1 MNLSRRTLLKTGW
14 FVCACLFVLLLS
26 LTGAFKDYE
35 SYLYDL
41 RLSWRPQLKTA
52 DEAVIIEVSDD
63 TLKNLGVWPLPRDF
77 HATLVDVF
85 RQLGARAVVFD
96 ILFSEPTLYDTEFSS
111 AIKESGRVYLPVA
124 FYIDQKKTDRK
135 LVPETSLMVADVVGT
150 LAAGACGIGH
160 INVFLDAD
168 GKVRQVP
175 LFVKYQGRL
184 VPQLGFLAACG
195 SLGLDVRRVVF
206 AQDRVVIDG
215 KMSVPVAGLNSF
227 LVNYP
232 AKWQDSFRHFS
243 YFEVLKSFSRQKEG
257 QKPDLDLSFF
267 RGKTCFIG
275 LTAAGTSDFRPVP
288 LENNYPLVG
297 LQASVFSGLLTR
309 QFIMPAG
316 DLPNALVALLIFAA
330 GLMVCQRLNPLKA
343 LLGSVILGAAYFIA
357 AVALFIFFGIW
368 VDLFLPL
375 AIVLAV
381 YLVSTVSRFF
391 EETKKRGLLEKELE
405 IAHTI
410 QQSFLPQGEVLFDRL
425 DISFLIQP
433 AKFVAGD
440 LFDFVNIDD
449 HRCGVLI
456 GDVSGKG
463 VPASLIMAQI
473 ISLFRIFSSRIP
485 DAAGVLQAINK
496 ELVGRISAR
505 FVTCT
510 YLIVDTAAKKVSA
523 ASAGHA
529 PLLLYGGRTGTV
541 TEVGAGAGLPLG
553 IDESVSYENAV
564 FDFGESDKVVI
575 FTDGLT
581 EARNVRREEF
591 GIEKVKE
598 VVAAHAREKS
608 SDVAAAMMEA
618 LDRFTLHCP
627 QHDDITLIVLGR

>member
-1 MNLSRRTLLKTGW
+1 MKTGW
-14 FVCACLFVLLLS
+14 FACACLFVALLS
-26 LTGAFKDYE
+26 LTGMFNDYE
-35 SYLYDL
+35 SYFYDL

-52 DEAVIIEVSDD
+52 DEAVIVEVSDD

-96 ILFSEPTLYDTEFSS
+96 ILFSEPTLYDTEFSR

-124 FYIDQKKTDRK
+124 FYIDQKKADRK
-135 LVPETSLMVADVVGT
+135 FVPETSLTVADVVGT
-150 LAAGACGIGH
+150 LAAGARGIGH

-175 LFVKYQGRL
+175 LFVRYQGRF
-184 VPQLGFLAACG
+184 VPQLGFLAACD
-195 SLGLDVRRVVF
+195 SLGVDARRV
-206 AQDRVVIDG
+206 ALTQGRAVVDG
-215 KMSVPVAGLNSF
+215 KISLPVAGLNSF

-232 AKWQDSFRHFS
+232 ARWQDSFKHFS
-243 YFEVLKSFSRQKEG
+243 YFEVLKSFARQQEG
-257 QKPDLDLSFF
+257 RKPDLDLSFF

-297 LQASVFSGLLTR
+297 LQASVFSSLLTR
-309 QFIMPAG
+309 QFITPAG
-316 DLPNALVALLIFAA
+316 DIPNALIALFIFAA
-330 GLMVCQRLNPLKA
+330 GLMVCQRLNPLRA
-343 LLGSVILGAAYFIA
+343 LLGSAILGSAYFVIA
-357 AVALFIFFGIW
+357 VVLFIFFGIW

-375 AIVLAV
+375 AIALAV

-391 EETKKRGLLEKELE
+391 EETKKRVLLEKELE

-410 QQSFLPQGEVLFDRL
+410 QQSFLPQGGVLFDRL
-425 DISFLIQP
+425 DISSLIQP

-440 LFDFVNIDD
+440 LFDFVKIDD

-473 ISLFRIFSSRIP
+473 ISLFRIFSSRVP

-505 FVTCT
+505 FVTCL

-523 ASAGHA
+523 ASAGHT
-529 PLLLYGGRTGTV
+529 PLLLFGGRTGAV
-541 TEVGAGAGLPLG
+541 TEVEAGAGLPLG
-553 IDESVSYENAV
+553 VDEGASYESAV
-564 FDFGESDKVVI
+564 FGFGEGDKIVI

-581 EARNVRREEF
+581 EARNARREEF

-598 VVAAHAREKS
+598 VVAAHARKKAKA
-608 SDVAAAMMEA
+608 VAAAMMEA
-618 LDRFTLHCP
+618 LNRFTLHCP

>member
-1 MNLSRRTLLKTGW
+1 MNLPRRALLKTGW
-14 FVCACLFVLLLS
+14 FACACLFVIFLS
-26 LTGAFKDYE
+26 LTGAFNDYE
-35 SYLYDL
+35 SYFYDL

-52 DEAVIIEVSDD
+52 DEAVIVEVSDD

-96 ILFSEPTLYDTEFSS
+96 ILFSEPTLYDTEFSR

-124 FYIDQKKTDRK
+124 FYIDQKKADRK
-135 LVPETSLMVADVVGT
+135 FVPETSLTVADVVGT
-150 LAAGACGIGH
+150 LAAGARGIGH

-175 LFVKYQGRL
+175 LFVSYRGRF
-184 VPQLGFLAACG
+184 VPQLGFLAACD
-195 SLGLDVRRVVF
+195 SLGADARRVVF
-206 AQDRVVIDG
+206 TQGRAVVDG
-215 KMSVPVAGLNSF
+215 KISLPVTGLNSF

-232 AKWQDSFRHFS
+232 ARWQDSFKHFS
-243 YFEVLKSFSRQKEG
+243 YFEVLKSFARQQEG
-257 QKPDLDLSFF
+257 RKPDLDLSFF

-297 LQASVFSGLLTR
+297 LQASVFNSLLTR
-309 QFIMPAG
+309 QFITPAG
-316 DLPNALVALLIFAA
+316 DIPNALIALFIFAA
-330 GLMVCQRLNPLKA
+330 GLMVCQRLNPLRA
-343 LLGSVILGAAYFIA
+343 LLGSAILGSAYFVIA
-357 AVALFIFFGIW
+357 VVLFVFFGIW
-368 VDLFLPL
+368 VDMFLPL
-375 AIVLAV
+375 AIALAV

-391 EETKKRGLLEKELE
+391 EETKKRVLLEKELE

-410 QQSFLPQGEVLFDRL
+410 QQSFLPQGGVLFDRL
-425 DISFLIQP
+425 DISSLIQP

-440 LFDFVNIDD
+440 LFDFVKIDD

-473 ISLFRIFSSRIP
+473 ISLFRIFSSRVP

-505 FVTCT
+505 FVTCL
-510 YLIVDTAAKKVSA
+510 YLIVDTSAKKVSA
-523 ASAGHA
+523 ASAGHT
-529 PLLLYGGRTGTV
+529 PLLLFGGKTGAV
-541 TEVGAGAGLPLG
+541 TQVEAGAGLPLG
-553 IDESVSYENAV
+553 VDEGAFYENAV
-564 FDFGESDKVVI
+564 FGFGEGDKIVI

-581 EARNVRREEF
+581 EARNARREEF

-598 VVAAHAREKS
+598 VVAAHARQKS
-608 SDVAAAMMEA
+608 KSVVEAMIET
-618 LDRFTLHCP
+618 LNRFTLYCP